1 MSAIVNHRRSRVLA
15 AALAVGLLPACAGQD
30 DIDRT
35 QLDKVDK
42 AIFINADGTPRTF
55 YYRQTTVGAPPTSAY
70 AFEGIMGE
78 LMKVRF
84 QILEQYLIGYRAFDY
99 APGSQNDFT
108 GGANNS
114 DTPVLVFA
122 ITSHFDVKRE
132 YNAGTGEET
141 NVIVENT
148 TDRDWNQRQFMRVD
162 WSQNMTEPPEPTD
175 PLASF
180 FDARRLSTGFSI
192 GDGDDALINP
202 NRPIITK
209 DYVDFTFNQIRTPDY
224 NACLRLFDTWD
235 DAGPWSCGPAEITY
249 RNSLLPVPTSEYEP
263 LSFPDREVL
272 MGDDGKPLRYAYDPN
287 VVWPDPNDPT
297 GATKVRGKYVECTPA
312 ALAAAGLTGDD
323 CSEAAMDQFSKF
335 GFFRTVRPTYNRLTG
350 AVEEGRQYLANR
362 WNIWQETIE
371 KDGKGA
377 PMRDANGNLV
387 RKAIKDRTPRKIVYY
402 LNPEFPDDTALV
414 DEAKRVIDHWNQAMK
429 ETVAALKFP
438 FVPRNVGKVPTI
450 TRLRADAAADPSPI
464 FELQPNGC
472 SIANVQDYVM
482 KHPDVA
488 RTVSSRVS
496 SEKLDLGAVDK
507 AHLLQACSALSAV
520 TENLKDGD
528 PKKFVWQRNGDLRYS
543 FLYWVDR
550 PQPGGPL
557 GYGPSSQD
565 PETGEIISASAY
577 IYGAS
582 LDVYAKFAADSVQLV
597 NGNLDPDDLLSGKTI
612 SDVLRETKAMSQA
625 RQQQK
630 LTPEASK
637 AMSDKLR
644 SLGTTREKRLVKVAA
659 GIDDQM
665 ISRLKGTP
673 IEKLLLNDDV
683 LPGLLPGYKPG
694 DTPPADA
701 FERAMANPWFSS
713 QAAEARRDK
722 FQKLAMGGCL
732 YMAEFAD
739 DAILG
744 TAIEMSALPPAE
756 LFKQLRVAIFRGLAD
771 HEVGHTMGLRH
782 NFSSSTDAF
791 NYNDKFWQ
799 IRGSGLSEEKQE
811 EMKLSEYAYAS
822 VMDYGARF
830 NSDVQG
836 LGKYDTAAIRFGY
849 GQLID
854 LVSNAN
860 SASSLSSAIF
870 YDDYSTLPKFVGGVD
885 KMDNDATTV
894 VSYTDSANLMRDQFK
909 DVKNNGGF
917 FLVYP
922 ERPYKFCGDE
932 FEGNF
937 DCKTWDRG
945 ANQREIIGNVDD
957 QFRNYHVFNA
967 YKRGRTSW
975 KIGDYLNRLESRY
988 FNRYQQAFQFFYFFG
1003 DFLDGT
1009 GLGDDMKLASMEALN
1024 ALGAV
1029 LQTPEPGLHCLTAY
1043 SPDVL
1048 TVPVVPEDC
1057 LAASPKPVLNLPDA
1071 KPFFINFSDDY
1082 YYRITRTGS
1091 LYEKLEAL
1099 FTLTST
1105 ESRFFRVDTFA
1116 DSNRFS
1122 INFYRLFR
1130 DEMIRLLSGIIRDDS
1145 SVYGATYRIPPGGV
1159 TPMLIPTPV
1168 VDPDMYGVADPPDP
1182 PYKGLKRI
1190 ETPVNKTIRFWA
1202 LVLSLTRLGSTWDTT
1217 LDFQNYL
1224 AIAVKG
1230 ADDDFTLGSNVTIK
1244 EFTHPITGVI
1254 YRAPS
1259 YVEVPTAP
1267 NVGADRIP
1275 PIPENI
1281 GAEIVDELKAIVGA
1295 PGVAGV
1301 IPVRLGAYD
1310 KGQAYPNWYTAKA
1323 EMESA
1328 FQRQQQK
1335 EYEDAKRLF
1344 EYIDYL
1350 VNYRID
1356 LISDIRVVRRQMQ

>member
-1 MSAIVNHRRSRVLA
+1 MSAIVKHRRSHVLA
-15 AALAVGLLPACAGQD
+15 AVLAVGLLPACAGQD

-42 AIFINADGTPRTF
+42 AIFVNADGTPRTF
-55 YYRQTTVGAPPTSAY
+55 YYRKTTTGVPPTSAY

-84 QILEQYLIGYRAFDY
+84 SIEEDLLVAHRAFDY
-99 APGSQNDFT
+99 APGSQNPFT
-108 GGANNS
+108 GGDNND
-114 DTPVLVFA
+114 DTPPLIFK
-122 ITSHFDVKRE
+122 IESHFDVKRE

-162 WSQNMTEPPEPTD
+162 WSHNLAEQSTAFSFAD
-175 PLASF
+175 PMNPF
-180 FDARRLSTGFSI
+180 FPATTLDTGFFI
-192 GDGDDALINP
+192 GEGENALINP
-202 NRPIITK
+202 NRPIIRK
-209 DYVDFTFNQIRTPDY
+209 DYVDFTTKEFRTPDY

-235 DAGPWSCGPAEITY
+235 DGGPWSCGPAEITY

-272 MGDDGKPLRYAYDPN
+272 VGDDGKPIRYAYDPN
-287 VVWPDPNDPT
+287 VVWSDPNDPT
-297 GATKVRGKYVECTPA
+297 GLKKVVGKYVECTPA
-312 ALAAAGLTGDD
+312 ALAAAGLSGDD

-335 GFFRTVRPTYNRLTG
+335 GFFRTVRPTYNRQTG

-371 KDGKGA
+371 KDGKGV
-377 PMRDANGNLV
+377 PMLDANGNPV

-402 LNPEFPDDTALV
+402 LNPEFPDDTALI
-414 DEAKRVIDHWNQAMK
+414 DEAKNVIDHWNQAMK
-429 ETVAALKFP
+429 ETVAGLKFP
-438 FVPRNVGKVPTI
+438 FESRNAGKVPTI
-450 TRLRADAAADPSPI
+450 TRLRSDAADMPTI

-472 SIANVQDYVM
+472 SLANVNDYVM

-488 RTVSSRVS
+488 RMVSNRVS
-496 SEKLDLGAVDK
+496 SERLDLEAVDK

-520 TENLKDGD
+520 TENLNDGD

-625 RQQQK
+625 RQQRK
-630 LTPEASK
+630 LSPEASQ

-644 SLGTTREKRLVKVAA
+644 SLGRTREQRMVKVAA

-673 IEKLLLNDDV
+673 LEKLLLNDDV

-744 TAIEMSALPPAE
+744 TAIEMSMLPPAE

-799 IRGSGLSEEKQE
+799 IRGSGLSEQKQE

-822 VMDYGARF
+822 VMDYGSRF

-854 LVSNAN
+854 LVSNADN
-860 SASSLSSAIF
+860 AGSLSSVIF
-870 YDDYSTLPKFVGGVD
+870 YDDYSGLPKFVGGVD
-885 KMDNDATTV
+885 KMDSAATTV
-894 VSYTDSANLMRDQFK
+894 VSYAGSVKSMRDQFK

-917 FLVYP
+917 FLVFP

-945 ANQREIIGNVDD
+945 ANQREIVGNVDD

-975 KIGDYLNRLESRY
+975 EIGDYLNRLESRY

-1003 DFLDGT
+1003 DALDGT
-1009 GLGDDMKLASMEALN
+1009 GLGDDMKLASIDALN
-1024 ALGAV
+1024 SIGAV
-1029 LQTPEPGLHCLTAY
+1029 LQTPEPGVHCLTAY

-1048 TVPVVPEDC
+1048 TVPVLPADC

-1122 INFYRLFR
+1122 INFYRMFR
-1130 DEMIRLLSGIIRDDS
+1130 DEMVRLLSGIIRDDS
-1145 SVYGATYRIPPGGV
+1145 SAYGATYRIPAGGT
-1159 TPMLIPTPV
+1159 TPTVVPTPV
-1168 VDPDMYGVADPPDP
+1168 VDPDMYGIADPPPP
-1182 PYKGLKRI
+1182 PYSGLKRL

-1217 LDFQNYL
+1217 LDFQNFL
-1224 AIAVKG
+1224 AVAVKG
-1230 ADDDFTLGSNVTIK
+1230 ADDDFTLGSSVTIK
-1244 EFTHPITGVI
+1244 EFTHPTTGVI
-1254 YRAPS
+1254 YRAPA
-1259 YVEVPTAP
+1259 YAP
-1267 NVGADRIP
+1267 PSPN
-1275 PIPENI
+1275 NI
-1281 GAEIVDELKAIVGA
+1281 GAEIIDELTAIVGS
-1295 PGVAGV
+1295 PGVQGS
-1301 IPVRLGAYD
+1301 IPIRFGGYTN
-1310 KGQAYPNWYTAKA
+1310 GQAYPNWYTAKA
-1323 EMESA
+1323 AMELA
-1328 FQRQQQK
+1328 FNQQQQQQYK
-1335 EYEDAKRLF
+1335 DAKLMF

-1356 LISDIRVVRRQMQ
+1356 LISDIRVVRRQMQLLAGGAL